1 MLRFLIPLLALATL
15 PAISQPVLKTLD
27 LSTEAV
33 GDEPK
38 SLLSMAGNWL
48 IAQEN
53 GRKFLKV
60 DGTNWPQGQ
69 SGANLADKA
78 RAIFGERH
86 VEFLDSVKAHADYPY
101 VVATG
106 VESFSGGVITVRFK
120 ALAGQVD
127 QGAGILFNLQ
137 PNGDYLALRANAL
150 ENNLVLWR
158 VVKGR
163 RSAVK
168 EVRNTPTTTLQWHD
182 LKVVVRGLKV
192 QGYLDGKL
200 YLESM
205 LTAPVSGKVG
215 LWSKA
220 DSVVLFD
227 DFQITAGP

>member
-1 MLRFLIPLLALATL
+1 LITRRTESKEVTMLRFLIPLLALATL

-27 LSTEAV
+27 FSTEAV

-60 DGTNWPQGQ
+60 DGTNWHQGQ

-86 VEFLDSVKAHADYPY
+86 VEFLDSVKA
-101 VVATG
+101 
-106 VESFSGGVITVRFK
+106 
-120 ALAGQVD
+120 
-127 QGAGILFNLQ
+127 
-137 PNGDYLALRANAL
+137 
-150 ENNLVLWR
+150 
-158 VVKGR
+158 
-163 RSAVK
+163 
-168 EVRNTPTTTLQWHD
+168 
-182 LKVVVRGLKV
+182 

-205 LTAPVSGKVG
+205 LAAPVSGKVG